1 MIKIENLHK
10 EFKETK
16 VLKGI
21 NLRVKQGEVVAILG
35 PSGTGKST
43 LLRCLN
49 YLVEPTKGKI
59 SIGDIEVEADKASKK
74 DILNLRK
81 HTSMVFQN
89 YNLFKNKTAL
99 ENVMEALIVVHKKD
113 KNEAKEIAM
122 KLLKKV
128 GMVEKKDFYPS
139 KLSGGQQQ
147 RVGIARAMAVNPNVI
162 LFDEPTSALD
172 PELVDEV
179 LNVIKQLA
187 TEGITMLIVT
197 HEIGFA
203 KEVSDRIVFMDNGV
217 IAEEGTP
224 EEIFNNPK
232 NERTAKFLNVIKK
245 EKLCYEN

>member
-1 MIKIENLHK
+1 MIKVENLHK
-10 EFKETK
+10 SFKGTE

-21 NLRVKQGEVVAILG
+21 NLEINQSEVVAILG

-59 SIGDIEVEADKASKK
+59 MIGDVKVDVEKATKK
-74 DILNLRK
+74 DIVNLRK

-99 ENVMEALIVVHKKD
+99 ENVMEALIVVHKKSN
-113 KNEAKEIAM
+113 KEAREISL
-122 KLLKKV
+122 KLIDKV
-128 GMVEKKDFYPS
+128 GMLDRKDFYPS

-147 RVGIARAMAVNPNVI
+147 RIGIARAMAVNPNVI

-172 PELVDEV
+172 PELVGEV
-179 LNVIKQLA
+179 LSVIKSLA
-187 TEGITMLIVT
+187 KEGITMLIVT
-197 HEIGFA
+197 HEINFA
-203 KEVSDRIVFMDNGV
+203 KEVADKIIFMDNGV

-224 EEIFNNPK
+224 DEIFNNPK
-232 NERTAKFLNVIKK
+232 NERTAKFLNIVRK
-245 EKLCYEN
+245 EEVFS

>member
-1 MIKIENLHK
+1 MIKVKNLHK
-10 EFKETK
+10 SFKGAE
-16 VLKGI
+16 VLRGI
-21 NLRVKQGEVVAILG
+21 NLEIKQSEVVSILG

-59 SIGDIEVEADKASKK
+59 KIGDVEVDASNATKK
-74 DILNLRK
+74 DIIELRK

-99 ENVMEALIVVHKKD
+99 ENVMEALIVVHKKSKD
-113 KNEAKEIAM
+113 EAREISI
-122 KLLKKV
+122 KLLEKV
-128 GMVEKKDFYPS
+128 GMLDRKDFYPS

-147 RVGIARAMAVNPNVI
+147 RIAIARAMAVNPNVI

-172 PELVDEV
+172 PELVGEV
-179 LNVIKQLA
+179 LSVIKSLA
-187 TEGITMLIVT
+187 KEGITMIIVT

-203 KEVSDRIVFMDNGV
+203 KDVSNRVIFMDNGV

-224 EEIFNNPK
+224 DEIFNNPK
-232 NERTAKFLNVIKK
+232 NERTAKFLNVIG
-245 EKLCYEN
+245 ERAI

>member
-1 MIKIENLHK
+1 MIKVENLHK
-10 EFKETK
+10 SFKGTE

-21 NLRVKQGEVVAILG
+21 NLEINQSEVVAILG

-59 SIGDIEVEADKASKK
+59 MIGDVKVDVEKATKK
-74 DILNLRK
+74 DITNLRK

-99 ENVMEALIVVHKKD
+99 ENVMEALIVVHKKSN
-113 KNEAKEIAM
+113 KEAREISL
-122 KLLKKV
+122 KLIDKV
-128 GMVEKKDFYPS
+128 GMLDRKDFYPS

-147 RVGIARAMAVNPNVI
+147 RIGIARAMAVNPNVI

-172 PELVDEV
+172 PELVGEV
-179 LNVIKQLA
+179 LSVIKSLA
-187 TEGITMLIVT
+187 KEGITMLIVT
-197 HEIGFA
+197 HEINFA
-203 KEVSDRIVFMDNGV
+203 KEVADKIIFMDNGV

-224 EEIFNNPK
+224 DEIFNNPK
-232 NERTAKFLNVIKK
+232 NERTAKFLNIVRK
-245 EKLCYEN
+245 EEVFS